1 MYLVPLKVSIK
12 REPGFTQ
19 GCNERNIWY
28 NSWSH
33 QRIKWSHLL
42 CHTLSIWSYSQCHK
56 FIARSHSKCCKW
68 IMHAIYSHTHNL
80 GKSSCRLIWFQY
92 IEPLHVLLILS
103 YLQDL
108 ASLKV
113 PYMEQLI
120 SLMLSQIMHLISQMI
135 LLLCALRRSS
145 KYQFH
150 SFWSD
155 STWARTHDLQHS
167 K

>member
-1 MYLVPLKVSIK
+1 
-12 REPGFTQ
+12 
-19 GCNERNIWY
+19 
-28 NSWSH
+28 
-33 QRIKWSHLL
+33 
-42 CHTLSIWSYSQCHK
+42 
-56 FIARSHSKCCKW
+56 
-68 IMHAIYSHTHNL
+68 MHAIYSHTHNL

-120 SLMLSQIMHLISQMI
+120 SLMLSQIMHLISQMC

-167 K
+167 KWAGQPLCHWCGLTIWSTLCHKCSIWFQLVCHKLITCSHSWCHKCNYRLPLIVS